1 MRAKRFDSSFGT
13 ELTPTAGRSCA
24 AKKIVVV
31 VLAGAMGFAALPL
44 LAHHSAS
51 QFDNTKRITVS
62 GVVKEFQYSNP
73 HSWLIVE
80 VVAPGGG
87 VTTWSF
93 EAEGPEVLL
102 RAGIRKSDLT
112 PGTSLTVTGH
122 PMRDGRTAATWL
134 KAVRADG
141 KVFDPEQRGD

>member
-1 MRAKRFDSSFGT
+1 MSAKRVDS
-13 ELTPTAGRSCA
+13 RS
-24 AKKIVVV
+24 AKKKV
-31 VLAGAMGFAALPL
+31 VLAAFLATLSFSALPA

-51 QFDNTKRITVS
+51 QFDNSKVITIK
-62 GVVKEFQYSNP
+62 GVVKEFQDSNP

-80 VVAPGGG
+80 VLDSKGG

-122 PMRDGRTAATWL
+122 PMRDGRSAATWL

>member
-1 MRAKRFDSSFGT
+1 MSAKQ
-13 ELTPTAGRSCA
+13 
-24 AKKIVVV
+24 KIVVAGFV
-31 VLAGAMGFAALPL
+31 GVLSFAALPV

-51 QFDNTKRITVS
+51 QFDNSKVITVK
-62 GVVKEFQYSNP
+62 GVVKEFQDSNP

-80 VVAPGGG
+80 VLDAHGAA
-87 VTTWSF
+87 TTWSF

-102 RAGIRKSDLT
+102 RAGIRKSDLV

>member
-1 MRAKRFDSSFGT
+1 MSAKGIDSTSGTSF
-13 ELTPTAGRSCA
+13 RSSA
-24 AKKIVVV
+24 ARKTIVVAAV
-31 VLAGAMGFAALPL
+31 VGALSFAALPVM
-44 LAHHSAS
+44 AHHSAS
-51 QFDNTKRITVS
+51 QFDNSKVITIK
-62 GVVKEFQYSNP
+62 GVVKEFQDSNP

-80 VVAPGGG
+80 SVDAHGA

-102 RAGIRKSDLT
+102 RAGIRRSDLT

>member
-1 MRAKRFDSSFGT
+1 MSAQRVDSPLRTRF
-13 ELTPTAGRSCA
+13 
-24 AKKIVVV
+24 VVV
-31 VLAGAMGFAALPL
+31 ALAGALSFPALPV

-51 QFDNTKRITVS
+51 QFDNSKVVTIK
-62 GVVKEFQYSNP
+62 GVVKEFQDSNP

-80 VVAPGGG
+80 AVDAHGA

-102 RAGIRKSDLT
+102 RAGIRRSDLP
-112 PGTSLTVTGH
+112 PGTSLTITGH

-134 KAVRADG
+134 KATRADG

>member
-1 MRAKRFDSSFGT
+1 M
-13 ELTPTAGRSCA
+13 
-24 AKKIVVV
+24 V
-31 VLAGAMGFAALPL
+31 AALMSALSFSAMPVW
-44 LAHHSAS
+44 AHHSAS
-51 QFDNTKRITVS
+51 QFDNSKVVTIK
-62 GVVKEFQYSNP
+62 GVVKEFQDSNP

-80 VVAPGGG
+80 VLDAHGG

-102 RAGIRKSDLT
+102 RAGIRRSDLT
-112 PGTSLTVTGH
+112 PGTAVTITGH

-134 KAVRADG
+134 KATRADG

>member
-1 MRAKRFDSSFGT
+1 MSAKRVDS
-13 ELTPTAGRSCA
+13 RA
-24 AKKIVVV
+24 AKKKM
-31 VLAGAMGFAALPL
+31 VLAAFLATLSFSALPA

-51 QFDNTKRITVS
+51 QFDNSKVITIK
-62 GVVKEFQYSNP
+62 GVVKEFQDSNP

-80 VVAPGGG
+80 VLDAKGA

>member
-1 MRAKRFDSSFGT
+1 MSAQGSGSPSDTGLRSSS
-13 ELTPTAGRSCA
+13 AR
-24 AKKIVVV
+24 KKIGVA
-31 VLAGAMGFAALPL
+31 VLIGALSFAALPA

-51 QFDNTKRITVS
+51 QFDNSKVITVK
-62 GVVKEFQYSNP
+62 GVVKEFQDSNP

-80 VVAPGGG
+80 VLDAHGA

-102 RAGIRKSDLT
+102 RAGIRRSDLT

>member
-1 MRAKRFDSSFGT
+1 MSAKRVDS
-13 ELTPTAGRSCA
+13 RSA
-24 AKKIVVV
+24 KKKIV
-31 VLAGAMGFAALPL
+31 LAAILATLSCSALPA

-51 QFDNTKRITVS
+51 QFDNSKVITIK
-62 GVVKEFQYSNP
+62 GVVKEFQDSNP

-80 VVAPGGG
+80 VLDAKGG

-141 KVFDPEQRGD
+141 KIFDPEQRGD